1 MLSNLDCEDLFHI
14 PVLDTAL
21 SPCAVDDWVVR
32 SHSSPLPIKDYV
44 GTQPVFAPNN
54 CATLNK
60 ARISPSTE
68 ETNPLMPPA
77 TDIRMLKAK
86 AGASCETSSSRR
98 AHNFHVGLLIHEE
111 NRRAKS
117 KSSRENEADAHTV
130 SSYWLARAPS
140 AELWDTLLQ

>member
-1 MLSNLDCEDLFHI
+1 MLSNVVCEDLFHI
-14 PVLDTAL
+14 PILDTAL
-21 SPCAVDDWVVR
+21 SPCMVDDRVVR
-32 SHSSPLPIKDYV
+32 SHSSPLPIKDDF
-44 GTQPVFAPNN
+44 GTQTVFAPNN
-54 CATLNK
+54 HGA
-60 ARISPSTE
+60 PSNERPPYLTE
-68 ETNPLMPPA
+68 NTRSLLLPDR
-77 TDIRMLKAK
+77 DICLFQQRT
-86 AGASCETSSSRR
+86 GASFETSSSRR